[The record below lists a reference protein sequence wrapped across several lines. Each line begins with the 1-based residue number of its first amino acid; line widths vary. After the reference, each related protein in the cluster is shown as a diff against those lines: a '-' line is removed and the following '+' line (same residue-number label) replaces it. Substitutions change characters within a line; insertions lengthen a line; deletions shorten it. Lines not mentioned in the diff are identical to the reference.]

1 MSAGGGIIARLSM
14 ATSVGNLDP
23 DHLLKLRAI
32 VGRFGEMDVA
42 RWWNTTGQ
50 LGPVGAMAARRG
62 LPRTHRFA
70 QARSV
75 FAVAAH
81 RCAEVFQPPKCVTLW
96 LLPPDVEEAFDAQWE
111 KWLEDGD
118 SWNAFFRDVEGISA
132 STDLPQFM
140 AAHGLA
146 DPSQIA
152 AAARL
157 KRSAEG
163 RAVLLPGSF
172 SGDTASVT
180 MLALAFA
187 RGEPG
192 ALAVP
197 YARGDE

>member
-1 MSAGGGIIARLSM
+1 M
-14 ATSVGNLDP
+14 ATSVGNLDL
-23 DHLLKLRAI
+23 DHLLKLRAV

-163 RAVLLPGSF
+163 RGVLLPGSF
-172 SGDTASVT
+172 SRNTDSVT

>member
-1 MSAGGGIIARLSM
+1 MRPAFRM
-14 ATSVGNLDP
+14 ATSIGTVDL

-50 LGPVGAMAARRG
+50 LGPVGAMATKRG

-81 RCAEVFQPPKCVTLW
+81 RCAEIFQPPKCVTLW
-96 LLPPDVEEAFDAQWE
+96 LLPPDIEEAFDAQWE

-118 SWNAFFRDVEGISA
+118 SWVPFFREVEGISP
-132 STDLPQFM
+132 STDLAQFM
-140 AAHGLA
+140 AEKGLA
-146 DPSQIA
+146 DANQIA
-152 AAARL
+152 GAARL
-157 KRSAEG
+157 KRSVEG
-163 RAVLLPGSF
+163 RAVLLPSVF
-172 SGDTASVT
+172 ARDTESVT
-180 MLALAFA
+180 MLALAFG

-197 YARGDE
+197 YARLED

>member
-1 MSAGGGIIARLSM
+1 M
-14 ATSVGNLDP
+14 ATSTGTLDL
-23 DHLLKLRAI
+23 DHLLKLRAV

-50 LGPVGAMAARRG
+50 PGPVGAMATRRG

-96 LLPPDVEEAFDAQWE
+96 LLPPDIEEAFDAQWE

-118 SWNAFFRDVEGISA
+118 SWSPFFRDLEGILP

-146 DPSQIA
+146 DANQIA

-163 RAVLLPGSF
+163 RAVLLPGVF
-172 SGDTASVT
+172 SGDAESLT

-197 YARGDE
+197 YARQED

>member
-1 MSAGGGIIARLSM
+1 MMRPAFRM
-14 ATSVGNLDP
+14 ATSTSTVDI
-23 DHLLKLRAI
+23 DHLLKLRVV

-50 LGPVGAMAARRG
+50 LGPVGAMATKRG

-75 FAVAAH
+75 LAVATH
-81 RCAEVFQPPKCVTLW
+81 RCAEIFQPPKCVTLW
-96 LLPPDVEEAFDAQWE
+96 LLPPDIEEAFDAQWE

-118 SWNAFFRDVEGISA
+118 SWVPFFREVEGISP

-140 AAHGLA
+140 AEHGLA
-146 DPSQIA
+146 DAKQIA
-152 AAARL
+152 GTARL
-157 KRSAEG
+157 KRSVEG
-163 RAVLLPGSF
+163 RAVLLPSVF
-172 SGDTASVT
+172 ARDTESVT
-180 MLALAFA
+180 MLALAFG

-197 YARGDE
+197 YARLED

>member
-1 MSAGGGIIARLSM
+1 M
-14 ATSVGNLDP
+14 ATSGGTLDL
-23 DHLLKLRAI
+23 DHLLKLRAV

-50 LGPVGAMAARRG
+50 LGPLGAKVARRG

-96 LLPPDVEEAFDAQWE
+96 MLPSDIEEAFDAQWE

-118 SWNAFFRDVEGISA
+118 SWTAFFRDVEGISA
-132 STDLPQFM
+132 ASDLPQFM
-140 AAHGLA
+140 AGHGLA

-152 AAARL
+152 AAAKL

-172 SGDTASVT
+172 SRDADSVT